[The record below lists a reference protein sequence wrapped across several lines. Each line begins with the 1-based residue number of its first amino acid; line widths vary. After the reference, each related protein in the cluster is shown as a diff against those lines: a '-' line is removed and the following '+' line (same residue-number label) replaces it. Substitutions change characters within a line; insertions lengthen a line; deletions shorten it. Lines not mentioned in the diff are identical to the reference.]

1 MTKNM
6 TQKLLSPKAAVP
18 ILLLTFIFSLIIDNG
33 FKFMSLAI
41 QEDFHLSASSASL
54 QATLTGIVIGIG
66 AVVYAALADSF
77 SIRRLLIFG
86 LILTAAGSIIG
97 FAGQNIWPVV
107 LTGRIIQT
115 SGLAAA
121 ETLYVIYVTKHL
133 PDKDQKTYLG
143 FSTSA
148 FQLAILFGT
157 LTSGYIATHISWA
170 AMFLLSCLAL
180 VAIPFVAKQVPEEES
195 TRSHLDVVGLFAITV
210 LSTAAMLFLNTPN
223 LLWISVAVLALIV
236 FIVHVIR
243 NPHAL
248 VRPEFFTNW
257 RYVFALITVAIIYST
272 QMGVTTLVVP
282 YAVHDLHGMDLDVA
296 SLLMAP
302 GYAMGALLGALSGK
316 VARYLSSRQTMYVAL
331 AMIVLAMALIAALI
345 DGPLWVIVLAIILFS
360 GGFAT
365 MYAPLVNSA
374 LTSIPAAKSGIA
386 IGFYNLT
393 INIAIPAGIGYTAK
407 LIDLSPSFLG
417 FLSSA
422 STPQAQSQATV
433 CWILVFIGLAGAL
446 VYVLSDAVL
455 AQKEHSAAR
464 TEAPA

>member
-1 MTKNM
+1 MTK
-6 TQKLLSPKAAVP
+6 KILSPKAAVP
-18 ILLLTFIFSLIIDNG
+18 ILLITFIFSLIIDNG
-33 FKFMSLAI
+33 FKFMALAI
-41 QEDFHLSASSASL
+41 QENFHLSASSASL
-54 QATLTGIVIGIG
+54 QATLTGIIIGIG

-77 SIRRLLIFG
+77 SIRRLLIVG
-86 LILTAAGSIIG
+86 LILTAVGSIIG
-97 FAGQNIWPVV
+97 FVGQSSWSVV

-115 SGLAAA
+115 AGLAAA

-133 PDKDQKTYLG
+133 PEKDQKTYLG

-157 LTSGYIATHISWA
+157 LSSGFIATYISWT

-180 VAIPFVAKQVPEEES
+180 VAIPFVAKKVPEEES
-195 TRSHLDVVGLFAITV
+195 TRSHLDILGLFYITV
-210 LSTAAMLFLNTPN
+210 VSTAAMLFLNTPN
-223 LLWISVAVLALIV
+223 LPWLLLAVVALVF

-243 NPHAL
+243 NPRAL
-248 VRPEFFTNW
+248 VRPEFFKNW

-272 QMGVTTLVVP
+272 QMGITTLVVP
-282 YAVHDLHGMDLDVA
+282 YAVHHLHGMNLDVA

-302 GYAMGALLGALSGK
+302 GYATGALLGALSGR
-316 VARYLSSRQTMYVAL
+316 VARVLNSRQTMYLAL
-331 AMIVLAMALIAALI
+331 SMIVLAMVLIAALI
-345 DGPLWVIVLAIILFS
+345 DGPLWVIVLAIVLFS

-374 LTSIPAAKSGIA
+374 LSTIPAAKSGIA

-407 LIDLSPSFLG
+407 LIDLSPNFLG

-422 STPQAQSQATV
+422 HGAEAEAQATV
-433 CWILVFIGLAGAL
+433 CWILVIIGVVGAL
-446 VYVLSDAVL
+446 VYVISDAIL
-455 AQKEHSAAR
+455 ARSERAHAAQPAP
-464 TEAPA
+464 TE